1 MKINNYLKFLIIL
14 FEYFEIFYNI
24 IEGALYYIH

>member
-1 MKINNYLKFLIIL
+1 MNINNYLKFLIIL
-14 FEYFEIFYNI
+14 FEYFEAFYNI

>member
-14 FEYFEIFYNI
+14 CEYFEVLYNI